1 LDELNR
7 SYGFS
12 KFLFKFK
19 NRFNKSFLEKQ
30 FTPRPLGLN

>member
-1 LDELNR
+1 LDDLNR

-19 NRFNKSFLEKQ
+19 ISFNKVF
-30 FTPRPLGLN
+30 

>member
-19 NRFNKSFLEKQ
+19 IRFNKVF
-30 FTPRPLGLN
+30 

>member
-19 NRFNKSFLEKQ
+19 IRFNKVFWKSSLHRGPQ
-30 FTPRPLGLN
+30 GLS

>member
-19 NRFNKSFLEKQ
+19 IRINKVF
-30 FTPRPLGLN
+30 

>member
-7 SYGFS
+7 SYELL

-19 NRFNKSFLEKQ
+19 IRFNKGFLENYFASKS
-30 FTPRPLGLN
+30 LGYF